1 MNKRSG
7 RLLFFEIVSLLFLP
21 ALLVFC
27 AVFDFPRKALL
38 TFMGAVL
45 ACIPFLLS
53 FENQKPT
60 APQLMP
66 LIILASVAA
75 VGRILFAA
83 TPNFKPVTAV
93 VILAGITLGR
103 SQGFLCGALAAL
115 ASNLFFGQ
123 GAWTPWQMF
132 AWGLVGYLSGV
143 LTQAGFLRRKAG
155 VLVWGFLSCLIYGF
169 LLDSWTIIGFVSPL
183 TPGAAM
189 ATYGAGL
196 PFTLIHA
203 LSTVLF
209 LLLLYRPWCRI
220 IRRMQTKYIAA
231 PPPPSPAHKENI

>member
-38 TFMGAVL
+38 IFMGAVL

-132 AWGLVGYLSGV
+132 AWGLVGYLSGI

-155 VLVWGFLSCLIYGF
+155 VLVWGFLSCL
-169 LLDSWTIIGFVSPL
+169 
-183 TPGAAM
+183 M
-189 ATYGAGL
+189 L

>member
-1 MNKRSG
+1 M
-7 RLLFFEIVSLLFLP
+7 LFFEIVSLLFLP

-45 ACIPFLLS
+45 ACIPFLVS

-83 TPNFKPVTAV
+83 TPNFKPVTGV

-132 AWGLVGYLSGV
+132 AWGLVGCLSGV
-143 LTQAGFLRRKAG
+143 LSRRGLLRGRLSAAI
-155 VLVWGFLSCLIYGF
+155 WGALFSLLYGLIM
-169 LLDSWTIIGFVSPL
+169 DSWTVVGFIAPL
-183 TPGAAM
+183 TPAA
-189 ATYGAGL
+189 ALAAYGAGL
-196 PFTLIHA
+196 PFSLIHA

>member
-45 ACIPFLLS
+45 ACIPFLVS

-83 TPNFKPVTAV
+83 TPNFKPVTGV

-132 AWGLVGYLSGV
+132 AWGLVGCLSGV
-143 LTQAGFLRRKAG
+143 LSRRGLLRGRLSAAI
-155 VLVWGFLSCLIYGF
+155 WGALFSLLYGLIM
-169 LLDSWTIIGFVSPL
+169 DSWTVVGFIAPL
-183 TPGAAM
+183 TPAA
-189 ATYGAGL
+189 ALAAYGAGL
-196 PFTLIHA
+196 PFSLIHA